1 MNAWPAWFRIGLV
14 LPVIGLNVF
23 VLKRVLVQ
31 FAPFP
36 GLFIT
41 AALIA
46 FLLDIPCRWLMGR
59 GLLRLPAITVVVLL
73 TAGLLGFAVVELL
86 PLLVV
91 QLSQLIS
98 AAPSLLAAAEQGI
111 NQGQAWAIGHGL
123 PADFADLSSD
133 LVSQIS
139 RVATQLSQRLLSILG
154 ATVGTSI
161 NTVIVLVWRCSC
173 F

>member
-1 MNAWPAWFRIGLV
+1 
-14 LPVIGLNVF
+14 
-23 VLKRVLVQ
+23 
-31 FAPFP
+31 
-36 GLFIT
+36 
-41 AALIA
+41 
-46 FLLDIPCRWLMGR
+46 MGR

-161 NTVIVLVWRCSC
+161 NTVIVLVLAVFLLLGADSITAGLAQWLPARWRELLSLIHI
-173 F
+173 